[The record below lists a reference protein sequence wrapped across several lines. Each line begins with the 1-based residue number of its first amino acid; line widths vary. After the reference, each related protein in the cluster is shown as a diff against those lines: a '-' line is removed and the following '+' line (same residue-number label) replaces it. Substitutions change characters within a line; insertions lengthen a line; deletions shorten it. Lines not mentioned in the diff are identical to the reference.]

1 MYGMKFIFA
10 TLLQILFQ
18 TCIFKDRKTKNPDT
32 QLKFDK
38 LEHNKLHGIDKT
50 GITVSTLCLIE
61 CTLRPVILTALAI
74 SNVGGI
80 IHDLLALL
88 VIPVSGYAVY
98 KAWKSHRDP
107 LVISLL
113 SVGTLL
119 IVFSSLF
126 LGHSHEHDHA
136 GFELNLHLLLVI
148 AGGLSL
154 ITAHVLNTRYCNS
167 CTVRA

>member
-1 MYGMKFIFA
+1 M
-10 TLLQILFQ
+10 
-18 TCIFKDRKTKNPDT
+18 
-32 QLKFDK
+32 KFDK